1 MGRQRHGGQEE
12 PVLEADEAA
21 DVQEVQAWAAGLE
34 ALHARIAGRFT
45 RAEPRRRVLAYLR
58 GLLGNVGR
66 KNGWQLAEHAGECTP
81 DGMQRLLSTADWDPE
96 LVRDDLRA
104 YVVEHLGDPDAVL
117 VADETGF
124 LKKGTTSVGVQRQ
137 YSGTA
142 GKVDNCQ
149 LGVFLAYASGKGRA
163 MIDRELY
170 LPERWT
176 DDPERCRAARVPE
189 QVGFRTKPQLAQ
201 RMLERALDAGVPAAW
216 VTADEVYGGSPTL
229 RQWLEGRG
237 VWHVLAVKC
246 TELLEVQAVDAPAG
260 ARTSAEQLAAAVPAP
275 QWIACSAGHGA
286 KGRRLYDWT
295 RVALAAPATAGMA
308 RWLLV
313 RRSRSDGELA
323 FYACYGPATT
333 SLVGLV
339 RVAGTRWAVEE
350 GFEQAKGE
358 VGLDHYEVRRWP
370 GWYRHI
376 TLALLAHAFLV
387 VTRAQASSPER
398 VKGGTAA

>member
-1 MGRQRHGGQEE
+1 M
-12 PVLEADEAA
+12 LEADEAA
-21 DVQEVQAWAAGLE
+21 DIEEIQAWAAGLD
-34 ALHARIAGRFT
+34 ALHARIAGRFA
-45 RAEPRRRVLAYLR
+45 RAEPRRRALAYLR
-58 GLLGNVGR
+58 GLLGNVTR
-66 KNGWQLAEHAGECTP
+66 KNGWQLAEHAGERTP
-81 DGMQRLLSTADWDPE
+81 DGMQRLLATADWDPE

-104 YVVEHLGDPDAVL
+104 YVVEQLGDPSAVL
-117 VADETGF
+117 VVDETGF

-137 YSGTA
+137 YCGTA

-149 LGVFLAYASGKGRA
+149 LGVFLAYASPKGRA

-170 LPERWT
+170 LPESWT

-189 QVGFRTKPQLAQ
+189 QVGFRTKPQLA
-201 RMLERALDAGVPAAW
+201 RVMLERALDAGVPAAW

-246 TELLEVQAVDAPAG
+246 TELLEVASPNGVV
-260 ARTSAEQLAAAVPAP
+260 RESAEQLGAAVPAE

-295 RVALAAPATAGMA
+295 RVELAAPATAGMA
-308 RWLLV
+308 GWLLV
-313 RRSRSDGELA
+313 RRSHSDGELA
-323 FYACYGPATT
+323 CYACYGPAATP
-333 SLVGLV
+333 LVGLV

-358 VGLDHYEVRRWP
+358 VGLDHYQVRKWP

-376 TLALLAHAFLV
+376 TLALLAHAFLAG
-387 VTRAQASSPER
+387 TRAQATSPER
-398 VKGGTAA
+398 TKGDTAA

>member
-1 MGRQRHGGQEE
+1 
-12 PVLEADEAA
+12 LD
-21 DVQEVQAWAAGLE
+21 
-34 ALHARIAGRFT
+34 ALHVRIAGRFA
-45 RAEPRRRVLAYLR
+45 RAEPRRRALAYLR

-66 KNGWQLAEHAGECTP
+66 KNGWQLAEHAGERTP
-81 DGMQRLLSTADWDPE
+81 DGMQRLLATADWDPDR
-96 LVRDDLRA
+96 VRDDLRA
-104 YVVEHLGDPDAVL
+104 YVVEHLGDVGAVL
-117 VADETGF
+117 VVDETGF

-149 LGVFLAYASGKGRA
+149 LGVFLAYASGRGRA
-163 MIDRELY
+163 FIDRELY
-170 LPERWT
+170 LPECWT

-201 RMLERALDAGVPAAW
+201 LMLERALEVGVAASW

-237 VWHVLAVKC
+237 VSYVLAVKC
-246 TELLEVQAVDAPAG
+246 TEPLVISGPDGPLRA
-260 ARTSAEQLAAAVPAP
+260 TTEQLAAAVPAE
-275 QWIACSAGHGA
+275 QWVTASAGQGA

-295 RVALAAPATAGMA
+295 RIQLATPVTSEMA

-313 RRSRSDGELA
+313 RRSRRDGELA
-323 FYACYGPATT
+323 FYACSGPAAT

-358 VGLDHYEVRRWP
+358 VGLDHYEVRKWP

-376 TLALLAHAFLV
+376 TLALLAHAFLA
-387 VTRAQASSPER
+387 VTRAQATSTER
-398 VKGGTAA
+398 TKGDTAA

>member
-1 MGRQRHGGQEE
+1 MPDADGATTEIEE
-12 PVLEADEAA
+12 VR
-21 DVQEVQAWAAGLE
+21 AWAAGLE
-34 ALHARIAGRFT
+34 ALHARIAGRFA

-66 KNGWQLAEHAGECTP
+66 KNGWQLAEHAGERTP
-81 DGMQRLLSTADWDPE
+81 DGMQRLLATADWDPDR
-96 LVRDDLRA
+96 VRDDLRA
-104 YVVEHLGDPDAVL
+104 YVVEHLGDAGAVL
-117 VADETGF
+117 VVDETGF

-149 LGVFLAYASGKGRA
+149 LGVFLAYASPRGRA
-163 MIDRELY
+163 FIDRELY
-170 LPERWT
+170 LPRVWIQ
-176 DDPERCRAARVPE
+176 DPARCRAARVPE
-189 QVGFRTKPQLAQ
+189 QVGCWTKPQLAGACWSGPW
-201 RMLERALDAGVPAAW
+201 MLGPGLVW
-216 VTADEVYGGSPTL
+216 VTADEVYGGSPAL
-229 RQWLEGRG
+229 RGWLEGRG

-260 ARTSAEQLAAAVPAP
+260 ARTSAEQLAAAVPAT

-295 RVALAAPATAGMA
+295 RIQLAVPAAPGMA

-313 RRSRSDGELA
+313 RRSRRDGELA
-323 FYACYGPATT
+323 FSACSGPTST

-387 VTRAQASSPER
+387 VTRTRATSSNGA
-398 VKGGTAA
+398 KGDAAA

>member
-1 MGRQRHGGQEE
+1 
-12 PVLEADEAA
+12 VLEADEAA
-21 DVQEVQAWAAGLE
+21 DIEEVRVWASGLE
-34 ALHARIAGRFT
+34 ALHARIAGRFA
-45 RAEPRRRVLAYLR
+45 RAEPRRRALAYLR

-66 KNGWQLAEHAGECTP
+66 KNGWQLAEHAGERTP
-81 DGMQRLLSTADWDPE
+81 DGMQRLLATADWDPD

-104 YVVEHLGDPDAVL
+104 YVVEHLGDPGAVL
-117 VADETGF
+117 VVDETGF

-149 LGVFLAYASGKGRA
+149 LGVFLTYAGPKGRA

-176 DDPERCRAARVPE
+176 DDPTRCRAARVPE

-201 RMLERALDAGVPAAW
+201 LMVERALDAGVPATW
-216 VTADEVYGGSPTL
+216 VTADEVYGGSPAL
-229 RQWLEGRG
+229 RDWLEER
-237 VWHVLAVKC
+237 HLPYVLAVKC
-246 TELLEVQAVDAPAG
+246 TELLAVNGPPG
-260 ARTSAEQLAAAVPAP
+260 STRTSAEQLAAAVPAE

-295 RVALAAPATAGMA
+295 RSQLATPAPAGMA
-308 RWLLV
+308 SWLLV
-313 RRSRSDGELA
+313 RRSRRDGELA
-323 FYACYGPATT
+323 FYACYAPAATP
-333 SLVGLV
+333 LVGLV

-376 TLALLAHAFLV
+376 TLALLAHAFLA
-387 VTRAQASSPER
+387 VTRAQAASPER
-398 VKGGTAA
+398 TKGDTAA

>member
-1 MGRQRHGGQEE
+1 
-12 PVLEADEAA
+12 VLEADEAA
-21 DVQEVQAWAAGLE
+21 DIEEVRAWAAGLG
-34 ALHARIAGRFT
+34 ALHVRIAGRFA
-45 RAEPRRRVLAYLR
+45 RAEPRRRVLAYLK

-66 KNGWQLAEHAGECTP
+66 KNGWQLAEHAGERTP
-81 DGMQRLLSTADWDPE
+81 DGMQRLLSTADWDPD
-96 LVRDDLRA
+96 LVRDDLRE
-104 YVVEHLGDPDAVL
+104 YVVEHLGDTAAVL
-117 VADETGF
+117 VVDETGF

-149 LGVFLAYASGKGRA
+149 LGVFLAYASPKGRA
-163 MIDRELY
+163 LIDRELY
-170 LPERWT
+170 LPESWT
-176 DDPERCRAARVPE
+176 DDPERCRAARVPK

-201 RMLERALDAGVPAAW
+201 VMLERALDAGVPAAW
-216 VTADEVYGGSPTL
+216 VTADEVYGGSPAL
-229 RQWLEGRG
+229 RDWLEERG

-246 TELLEVQAVDAPAG
+246 TELLAAPAADRPAG
-260 ARTSAEQLAAAVPAP
+260 GTTRTSAAQLAAAVPAE

-295 RVALAAPATAGMA
+295 RVELAAPATTGMA

-313 RRSRSDGELA
+313 RRSKSDGELA
-323 FYACYGPATT
+323 FYACYGPAATP
-333 SLVGLV
+333 LIGLV
-339 RVAGTRWAVEE
+339 RVAGIRWAVEE

-376 TLALLAHAFLV
+376 TLALLAHAFLA
-387 VTRAQASSPER
+387 VTRAHASSPER
-398 VKGGTAA
+398 ARGDTAA